1 MAITHTIR
9 AKRTLTPIVTLTPKF
24 FARCKECHP
33 EAFGM
38 AFSAFAKQYRRGTG
52 KTPVLDHAQQQEL
65 QASYGADEEGRH
77 VSRFTGLPGR
87 AYQMTMLMRQA
98 LENSASFDF
107 AEALELAQEL
117 YTMLEMRY
125 LAKAKCLAARQS

>member
-1 MAITHTIR
+1 
-9 AKRTLTPIVTLTPKF
+9 
-24 FARCKECHP
+24 
-33 EAFGM
+33 M
-38 AFSAFAKQYRRGTG
+38 AFSAFARQYRRGTG

-65 QASYGADEEGRH
+65 QAGYGADEEGRH
-77 VSRFTGLPGR
+77 VSRFTGLPGL

-125 LAKAKCLAARQS
+125 LAEAK